1 MSPCILIYIVMQCN
15 ELHYS
20 LFVDG
25 RPLHISIATTTVT
38 LALSGGKG
46 APSME

>member
-25 RPLHISIATTTVT
+25 PLHISIVTTTVT